1 MFRLIVRTNG
11 RLQNQFVRDCICAT
25 TRKRRQAAGDKGEG
39 GKRQAATAGE
49 NRRQCPQ
56 RLSAPVVHRAP
67 RARRPLEHFY
77 ADMKRL
83 YLAALAV
90 AGNFFAAPIQAQS
103 SDAGPLDTPTGQ
115 VQFVR
120 DGQGFSA
127 LLANDVFDRFS
138 AHALTHFDD
147 MNSANGTVARVLVQT
162 DSGPVLYDFR
172 RRPPLVQRIGARMSV
187 KRVFWQGDEVV
198 MQGSQGWFRF
208 QRGVLTKLQSSKT
221 IYH

>member
-1 MFRLIVRTNG
+1 LFGIVFA
-11 RLQNQFVRDCICAT
+11 L
-25 TRKRRQAAGDKGEG
+25 RRARGDK
-39 GKRQAATAGE
+39 R
-49 NRRQCPQ
+49 Q
-56 RLSAPVVHRAP
+56 RLAKIGDNARSDCQRLLCTAHRA
-67 RARRPLEHFY
+67 RGAPLEHFY